1 MSAVWDLTEKIYS
14 VLQELIQLD
23 HQICDTSVVL
33 KMDNTRDLDMDLIL
47 NNVEAW
53 YQNIAQT
60 SKQEAE
66 AFYHN
71 KVFRLTTRVFVF

>member
-1 MSAVWDLTEKIYS
+1 MSLS
-14 VLQELIQLD
+14 HHVLQELTQLD
-23 HQICDTSVVL
+23 SQICDTSVIL

-47 NNVEAW
+47 KNVEAW
-53 YQNIAQT
+53 YQNIAHT

-71 KVFRLTTRVFVF
+71 KVSAFLWKSENSEIYLF